1 MLTYILHVE
10 SGLRLT
16 HSERFGFERE
26 CKAMAIIL
34 HEQKGLTAAPA
45 TYTFKLM
52 QYDSAADEEVYT
64 GQVAQ
69 YLVSA
74 KTTLQAVPVP
84 RGEGE

>member
-1 MLTYILHVE
+1 MSTYILHVE
-10 SGLRLT
+10 SGLRLH
-16 HSERFGFERE
+16 HSGYDLDLQ
-26 CKAMAIIL
+26 CKAAAIMM
-34 HEQKGLTAAPA
+34 HEQKGRNANPA